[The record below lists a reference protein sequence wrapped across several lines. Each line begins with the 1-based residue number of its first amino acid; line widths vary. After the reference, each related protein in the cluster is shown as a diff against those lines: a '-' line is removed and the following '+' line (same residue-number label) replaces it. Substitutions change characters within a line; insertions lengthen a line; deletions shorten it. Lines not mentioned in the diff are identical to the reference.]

1 MTAKK
6 GNKAPTFE
14 EELTHLEA
22 LAERMEDGNLPLD
35 ELMDAYEEGVQLSK
49 ALQERLERAKAR
61 LNEVKTKKD
70 GTVTVTPSNV
80 AVQSSLLDELEP

>member
-6 GNKAPTFE
+6 GNKEPSFE
-14 EELTHLEA
+14 EELARLEA
-22 LAERMEDGNLPLD
+22 LAERMEDGSLPLD
-35 ELMDAYEEGVQLSK
+35 ELMNAYEEGAQLSK

-61 LNEVKTKKD
+61 LNEVKAKKD